1 MDNKQKLMDW
11 MKKVNKSY
19 GSEIVQLGTE
29 EKDLDLIPFS
39 SLRLSYLSYGGVPRG
54 RITEFYGEESSGKS
68 TLCLDIMANFQKL
81 WPEEY
86 ILYVDVEG
94 TYDAKWA
101 SNMGVKQDT
110 VVVLNCV
117 GQYAEEI
124 FNQVKEAMETE
135 VFGLVI
141 LDSIGAMFSKQ
152 ASEKSFE
159 EKTYGGIA
167 MPLTQFVNQCT
178 PIIKRNNIA
187 FIGIN
192 QVRENIGNMYNPI
205 TTPGGR
211 AWKFACSQRYMTRKG
226 KFLDEKGNEISS
238 SSENPAGHQIEVK
251 LVKSKTCPSDRR
263 IGKCSLFYR
272 NGIRQDV
279 DLLDLAV
286 KFDVI
291 HKGGAWFNYNGDTQ
305 DYKWQGQVKVLDAL
319 NSDKLLFEEVKRK
332 VNVLL
337 TENGDGNLEPEEDV
351 NEMID
356 KLINEKQ
363 DDE

>member
-1 MDNKQKLMDW
+1 MSNANLMDW
-11 MKKVNKSY
+11 MKKVNKQY
-19 GSEIVQLGTE
+19 GSEIVQLGAE

-39 SLRLSYLSYGGVPRG
+39 SLRLNYMSYGGVPRG
-54 RITEFYGEESSGKS
+54 RIIEFYGEESSGKS

-81 WPEEY
+81 YPDEY
-86 ILYVDVEG
+86 ILYIDVEG

-101 SNMGVKQDT
+101 SHMGVDSTK
-110 VVVLNCV
+110 VIILNCV

-124 FNQVKEAMETE
+124 FDQVKDAMETGA
-135 VFGLVI
+135 FGLMI

-178 PIIKRNNIA
+178 PIIKRSNIC

-238 SSENPAGHQIEVK
+238 SSENPQGHLIEVK

-263 IGKCSLFYR
+263 VSKCSLFYR
-272 NGIRQDV
+272 NGIRTDM
-279 DLLDLAV
+279 DLLDLAL
-286 KFDVI
+286 KFNVI
-291 HKGGAWFNYNGDTQ
+291 HKSGAWFDANINGK
-305 DYKWQGQVKVLDAL
+305 DYKWQGQAKVLDTL
-319 NSDKLLFEEVKRK
+319 NSDVELFETLKNK
-332 VNVLL
+332 VNSLL
-337 TENGDGNLEPEEDV
+337 VENPNIEED
-351 NEMID
+351 E
-356 KLINEKQ
+356 E
-363 DDE
+363 